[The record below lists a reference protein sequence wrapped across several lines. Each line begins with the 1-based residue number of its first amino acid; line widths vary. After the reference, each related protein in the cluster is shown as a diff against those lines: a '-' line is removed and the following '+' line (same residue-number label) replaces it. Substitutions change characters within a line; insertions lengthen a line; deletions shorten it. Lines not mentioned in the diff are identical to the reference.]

1 MYIPTQEE
9 RYSKAPR
16 WALLLCLLLPSA
28 VVMGFY
34 GEVMDVF
41 FCLSAF
47 IQAPAYLLVRA
58 GCNDAAAVCL
68 SASVQALVFFLLT
81 RRSSGGLLSP
91 KAKFT
96 ICITWG
102 MALALLLRLQ
112 LAGWF
117 GTLS

>member
-16 WALLLCLLLPSA
+16 WALLLCLVLPSA

-34 GEVMDVF
+34 GEVLDIF

-47 IQAPAYLLVRA
+47 LQSPAYLLVRA

-68 SASVQALVFFLLT
+68 SATVQAPIFFWLT
-81 RRSSGGLLSP
+81 RLRCRLSP
-91 KAKFT
+91 KTKFT

-112 LAGWF
+112 LAGWL
-117 GTLS
+117 GSIS